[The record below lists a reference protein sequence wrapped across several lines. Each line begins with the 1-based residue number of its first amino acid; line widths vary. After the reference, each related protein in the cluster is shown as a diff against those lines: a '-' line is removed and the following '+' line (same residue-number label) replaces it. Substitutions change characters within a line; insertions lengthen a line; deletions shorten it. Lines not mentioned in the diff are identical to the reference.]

1 MTRDEARE
9 LFEYGTWA
17 NAACFRAAA
26 ALTADE
32 RTAKAAGS
40 FPSVLATLGHVVG
53 AEWIWLRRWLGESPA
68 SAPEWARD
76 ASLADLEARL
86 ASIEAERAA
95 FLAGL
100 ADADLARPVAYRMF
114 SGQEATDPLD
124 RLIRHVVNHSTYHR
138 GQLAAQLR
146 ALGRIPPSTDLVR
159 FHREGR

>member
-17 NAACFRAAA
+17 NAAFFRAAG
-26 ALTADE
+26 ALAADE
-32 RTAKAAGS
+32 LTAKAAGS
-40 FPSVLATLGHVVG
+40 FPSVLATLAHVVG
-53 AEWIWLRRWLGESPA
+53 AEWIWLRRWAGESPG
-68 SAPEWARD
+68 SAPAWARD
-76 ASLADLEARL
+76 ASLGELEERL
-86 ASIEAERAA
+86 AQVEAERAA

-100 ADADLARPVAYRMF
+100 ADADLARPVAYRTL

-138 GQLAAQLR
+138 GQVAAQLR
-146 ALGRIPPSTDLVR
+146 ALGRTPPSTDLIR